1 MLGSPTKD
9 ILVGA
14 GKKAVFG
21 GAAWTIETSAR
32 DISMKQFKQS
42 QNPEPSESVVKMER
56 ELTERFGPLLTAVH
70 LAEVLH
76 RSEQG
81 LRWSLTQPG
90 QFAETIN
97 ATRIRIGRRNYY
109 RAADLALLLTGEVA
123 A

>member
-1 MLGSPTKD
+1 MPGSPNKD

-21 GAAWTIETSAR
+21 GGAWTIETSAR
-32 DISMKQFKQS
+32 DISMKQFKPS
-42 QNPEPSESVVKMER
+42 QTPETSESVVKMER

-70 LAEVLH
+70 LAEILH

-97 ATRIRIGRRNYY
+97 ATRVRIGRRNYY
-109 RAADLALLLTGEVA
+109 RAADLALLLAGEVA

>member
-1 MLGSPTKD
+1 
-9 ILVGA
+9 
-14 GKKAVFG
+14 
-21 GAAWTIETSAR
+21 
-32 DISMKQFKQS
+32 MKQFKPS
-42 QNPEPSESVVKMER
+42 QTPETSESVVKMER

-97 ATRIRIGRRNYY
+97 ATRVRIGRRNYY
-109 RAADLALLLTGEVA
+109 RAADLALLLAGEVA